1 MFMADKY
8 AAAAERNGKENR
20 TGRRK
25 LEVDHVEPRSK
36 GGLHHPYN
44 MRLMERG
51 NNGSKSNKQGGFG
64 KFESLISPVDEELNR
79 SQKHKKGLNAMR
91 GFPGQSLAPTSG
103 SQIVDRANGNM
114 QLNGHAATLG
124 VPLDLF

>member
-1 MFMADKY
+1 
-8 AAAAERNGKENR
+8 
-20 TGRRK
+20 
-25 LEVDHVEPRSK
+25 
-36 GGLHHPYN
+36 
-44 MRLMERG
+44 
-51 NNGSKSNKQGGFG
+51 
-64 KFESLISPVDEELNR
+64 
-79 SQKHKKGLNAMR
+79 MR